1 VQAFLTPAL
10 GGGTIGRPS
19 TREVPVSELT
29 AEIENGPWPQEPA
42 EVCDLV
48 MKGGVASG
56 VVYPGAILALAKRYR
71 FRNVGGTSAGAIA
84 ATVTAAAELGR
95 RERGDG
101 GFQQLR
107 RVADEI
113 CEPGRVRDL
122 FQPGPENRRVFD
134 LAMQL
139 LEAKAKGAGAR
150 RRVVTYSLRALW
162 LPIVL
167 LALGWTAAVSVA
179 GYALYLWLGWWSA
192 LAWPALAASAAVGI
206 AFLGACAVTLTVA
219 RPGLALART
228 LGDRDAG
235 FGLCPGTTQDG
246 FEREALSDWLHEHI
260 QRCAGRTT
268 KDAPLTFADLKAA
281 EDDSLSVLLQL
292 MTTDVSAGRPVRLP
306 LPDENPFYF
315 DVAELGEVV
324 PASVAEWMRKK
335 AGPAIPLGERKVYKA
350 PGESMPVLLA
360 TRMSLAVPGL
370 LASVPFYERREDAE
384 PEWVEHWFSDGAVT
398 SNFPVHFFD
407 ALLPGHP
414 TFGLDLMG
422 APDPALAEA
431 IEKADDPTLRA
442 VYLPAGPAAPEP
454 LRWAGIDGFGTFL
467 AQVLD
472 TGLNWRDTMQMEMPG
487 FRERVCHIRLD
498 ETEGGLN
505 LSMKA
510 DAVQGLMKR
519 GAYAGESFSRFSFP
533 LHRFTRYLTLMQM
546 LEVELKGARERFGY
560 DRESGD
566 DPRWFRDRLSAT
578 AGDGAYPWQ
587 TAQNPEWCRD
597 ARAATQALLDLTSEW
612 GAEEPPPSLGFDR
625 PGQTPTPRPALR
637 IVPPV

>member
-1 VQAFLTPAL
+1 
-10 GGGTIGRPS
+10 
-19 TREVPVSELT
+19 
-29 AEIENGPWPQEPA
+29 
-42 EVCDLV
+42 
-48 MKGGVASG
+48 
-56 VVYPGAILALAKRYR
+56 
-71 FRNVGGTSAGAIA
+71 
-84 ATVTAAAELGR
+84 
-95 RERGDG
+95 
-101 GFQQLR
+101 
-107 RVADEI
+107 
-113 CEPGRVRDL
+113 
-122 FQPGPENRRVFD
+122 
-134 LAMQL
+134 
-139 LEAKAKGAGAR
+139 
-150 RRVVTYSLRALW
+150 
-162 LPIVL
+162 
-167 LALGWTAAVSVA
+167 
-179 GYALYLWLGWWSA
+179 
-192 LAWPALAASAAVGI
+192 
-206 AFLGACAVTLTVA
+206 
-219 RPGLALART
+219 
-228 LGDRDAG
+228 
-235 FGLCPGTTQDG
+235 
-246 FEREALSDWLHEHI
+246 
-260 QRCAGRTT
+260 
-268 KDAPLTFADLKAA
+268 
-281 EDDSLSVLLQL
+281 
-292 MTTDVSAGRPVRLP
+292 VRLP

-510 DAVQGLMKR
+510 DAVKGLMKR

-578 AGDGAYPWQ
+578 VGDGAYPWQ